1 VRIENR
7 RVFRAD
13 GFGNP
18 LLHLNSAASAAGFF
32 FEGLTAISYI
42 SNSHNNTLSV
52 AGMRVHDPDCS
63 PSGIQDCDL
72 AQTRPLRFF
81 RLSAMFSSNSRDA
94 CAACGGFGLARN
106 TPAAFDVFYWL
117 QVTNFSLLKSAP
129 NGVYYIDI
137 RRLFLHDLFRL
148 PD

>member
-1 VRIENR
+1 MRI
-7 RVFRAD
+7 
-13 GFGNP
+13 
-18 LLHLNSAASAAGFF
+18 
-32 FEGLTAISYI
+32 
-42 SNSHNNTLSV
+42 
-52 AGMRVHDPDCS
+52 HDPDGS
-63 PSGIQDCDL
+63 PSGIQRCD
-72 AQTRPLRFF
+72 RPNPTLRFF

-94 CAACGGFGLARN
+94 CAACGGFGLAAN

-137 RRLFLHDLFRL
+137 RRLFLHGLFRL